1 VAAAVVAGAHKNFST
16 AQKAM
21 TGLKPRVFKPNAK
34 AHAVYRELYTV
45 YKQLH
50 DAFGREDWNGNL
62 YGAMKQL
69 IEIRQKARS
78 AK

>member
-1 VAAAVVAGAHKNFST
+1 
-16 AQKAM
+16 M

-34 AHAVYRELYTV
+34 AHAVYRELYEV

-62 YGAMKQL
+62 HGVMKQL